1 MKKHKVGILYGIWA
15 VMYVAAVLLSLLD
28 NVQGGGL
35 VLLNIYAF
43 LFFIPGGILV
53 YWAIREKCRIQLR
66 LLRWVSGV
74 SLGLTVALLVVT
86 FLCVNASVQVG
97 RILYSFLILVSAPM
111 LISYNWAVSLFLWAC
126 LLVTTLPGTIFPG
139 QNERRRK

>member
-43 LFFIPGGILV
+43 LFFIPGGILA

>member
-43 LFFIPGGILV
+43 LFFIPGGILA

-97 RILYSFLILVSAPM
+97 RILHSFLILVSAPM
-111 LISYNWAVSLFLWAC
+111 LICFNWAVSLFLWAC
-126 LLVTTLPGTIFPG
+126 LLMVTIPGVILPR
-139 QNERRRK
+139 NKKK

>member
-43 LFFIPGGILV
+43 LFFIPGGILA

-66 LLRWVSGV
+66 VLRIISGV
-74 SLGLTVALLVVT
+74 SLILTVVLLVVS
-86 FLCVNASVQVG
+86 FLCSQVSG
-97 RILYSFLILVSAPM
+97 WLALILNSLLILLSAPLM
-111 LISYNWAVSLFLWAC
+111 IAPFWAASLFLWAC
-126 LLVTTLPGTIFPG
+126 LLMVTLPGVILPR
-139 QNERRRK
+139 NKKKK

>member
-43 LFFIPGGILV
+43 LFFIPGGILA

-66 LLRWVSGV
+66 VLRIISSV
-74 SLGLTVALLVVT
+74 SLILTVALLVVT

-97 RILYSFLILVSAPM
+97 RILHSFLILVSAPM
-111 LISYNWAVSLFLWAC
+111 LISYSWAVSLFLWAC